1 MSSRQPASRT
11 FLSGELRLHYLEWGS
26 PEAPPMILLHHM
38 NAHAH
43 AWDRFAASMSDA
55 YRVLALDLRG
65 HGDSQW
71 SRTGSYKTADF
82 ASDIGALMDDL
93 KLERAIILGGSSG
106 GRVALVYAGQ
116 HPERTTALIM
126 EDVGPVRS
134 QEGASRMAVQGEAE
148 EKEFDS
154 LDRVVAY
161 MKAHPGGHSEHRPEE
176 AWRHLAQYATRTQDN
191 GKLTWKRD
199 TSMYGNAEALELWDY
214 VERVA
219 CPFLLI
225 LGSDS
230 STVSPEHRDRMT
242 ETASNITVVTVQG
255 AGHIVVHDKPREYEQ
270 AVREFLASNS
280 L

>member
-1 MSSRQPASRT
+1 MNNRQPASRT
-11 FLSGELRLHYLEWGS
+11 FLSDKLRLHYLEWGS
-26 PEAPPMILLHHM
+26 REATPMILLHHM

-43 AWDRFAASMSDA
+43 TWDRFAASMSDA
-55 YRVLALDLRG
+55 YQVLALDMRG

-82 ASDIGALMDDL
+82 ASDIEALMDDL
-93 KLERAIILGGSSG
+93 ELERALILGGSSG

-116 HPERTTALIM
+116 HPERTAALIM

-134 QEGASRMAVQGEAE
+134 QEGATRMAAQGEAE
-148 EKEFDS
+148 ELEFDT
-154 LDRVVAY
+154 LDRAVEY

-176 AWRHLAQYATRTQDN
+176 AWRHLARYATRLQDN

-214 VERVA
+214 LERVE

-230 STVSPEHRDRMT
+230 STVSPEHRDQMT

-270 AVREFLASNS
+270 VVREFLARNS